1 MIGLVGLGEVVGL
14 GTLLA
19 LVGDGGLVAVDVGD
33 VADDLGAA
41 VGKCALILAAGD
53 RAAGSLGAGEEVATL
68 AVLDGV
74 GE

>member
-1 MIGLVGLGEVVGL
+1 MIGLVGQGKVVGL

-33 VADDLGAA
+33 VDDDLSAA